1 MVNRVHSVYSMKI
14 RNEGRERGE
23 NERDWEGQREGERK
37 GGRKSWTQMEEGY
50 LILTEYMY

>member
-1 MVNRVHSVYSMKI
+1 MFNRVHSVYSMKV
-14 RNEGRERGE
+14 NEGRERGE
-23 NERDWEGQREGERK
+23 NERDSEGQREGGRK